1 MGTLRSLAVTADRA
15 RGFLKHR
22 DTENTERKNEGEEER
37 REEERWREKRVGNQ
51 TVGKESGG
59 KEEYGEPLSLWVGV
73 VVRTDG
79 RNSRWGRRCGATK
92 SLRQYD
98 R

>member
-22 DTENTERKNEGEEER
+22 DTENTERNNEGGKNEG
-37 REEERWREKRVGNQ
+37 
-51 TVGKESGG
+51 GKNEGGKNDGGKNDGG
-59 KEEYGEPLSLWVGV
+59 KEEWGEPLSLWVGV